1 MLLPP
6 TTDLYP
12 HAFNSWRQ
20 TEASTAADGK
30 PALNL
35 TWTAVYTS
43 QACYFETGPGTD
55 ALNEGL
61 IQSERDQIFT
71 LDVLRVPDTVAMQSG
86 DVIKQTSG
94 PEVGVYFR
102 IRGDNR
108 YRSQFGEFIRVYMS
122 RLEAAP
128 SGVS

>member
-6 TTDLYP
+6 TATLYP
-12 HAFNSWRQ
+12 HAFNAWRQ
-20 TEASTAADGK
+20 TEATPAADGK
-30 PALNL
+30 PALSL
-35 TWTAVYTS
+35 TWTQVYTA

-55 ALNEGL
+55 AFNDMLLQG
-61 IQSERDQIFT
+61 ERDQIFT
-71 LDVLRVPDTVAMQSG
+71 LDILRIPDTVTLQSS
-86 DVIKQTSG
+86 DVIKQTTG
-94 PEVGVYFR
+94 PETGVYFR

-108 YRSQFGEFIRVYMS
+108 YRSQFGAFIRVFMS